1 MSHNIPPLKTDFEKK
16 KEEEKLT
23 EIVILLSQLFEREE
37 ATAKKIIECLYDIAT
52 INLVNKYI
60 LLMPL
65 NRLLKLLIKLPK
77 SLAKNL
83 AFALYVQPKCP
94 KLITDWLFTL
104 VEFSNNKTIN
114 NIEDIIP
121 SNLLLDIEK
130 KEQTIKSLQLKIKVL
145 TSILMIAFIVFG
157 SNLILKRVNYNFNLP
172 KKSPDFYFKKYN

>member
-77 SLAKNL
+77 SLVKNL

-104 VEFSNNKTIN
+104 VEFSNKKTIN

-121 SNLLLDIEK
+121 SNLLLEIEK
-130 KEQTIKSLQLKIKVL
+130 KEQTIKFLQLKIRVL
-145 TSILMIAFIVFG
+145 SSILILFLLIIG
-157 SNLILKRVNYNFNLP
+157 SNLILKQLNYNYNLP
-172 KKSPDFYFKKYN
+172 NKSHNLYFKKYN